1 MSIALFTNEARL
13 ALILVALGFAGVAL
27 LLRWRHAREG
37 WLVAATMVAGTAAL
51 ALVGERLIS
60 LAVRLAAPEGL
71 DFNEF
76 RWVLLGPWGRLGLAV
91 GALATAGVILL
102 SVLGTARER
111 RPWRRGLLVG
121 LRTAAALC
129 CLVVFLQPAL
139 ELRHV
144 TREPNHVAIL
154 VDDSR
159 SMELAEQRKGA
170 TRAERAAELLGASA
184 PAFTKWRERHILD
197 FYTFSDVLQPASAE
211 TLLEPA
217 QPRADATL
225 LREALEQT
233 RARYQ
238 EDDLAG
244 IVVISDGIATG
255 RFGEGV
261 DDGAA
266 RDFLS
271 GLDTRVHTAWVGRG
285 GLLDLAI
292 ARVNADEF
300 AFVRTVVKVEAT
312 VRATGLPRRTVPVV
326 LRQGGKVVRQAT
338 VEVGGDISEAKV
350 AFEFTPER
358 IGKYVYE
365 FSVPVDPGEAVTG
378 NNARAFVLHVIRDK
392 VRVLQVSGRPSW
404 DERALRGWL
413 KSDPNVDLISFFILR
428 TPDDIQMVSQDEM
441 SLIPFPTEEL
451 FEHELGSFD
460 VIVLQNF
467 EYGRYGIGPYLENM
481 RKYVERGGALAMIG
495 GDLAFS
501 SGGYAGTELA
511 PALPVELID
520 SPRGGADPSRML
532 SIEEFRP
539 RLTAEGL
546 RHPVTRLRFDARDNE
561 ARWNALPALEGAN
574 LVAGAKPGATVLM
587 AHPWLKARG
596 GRPMPVLTV
605 GEYGEGRS
613 LALTTDTA
621 WRWGFWAAG
630 LPGDD
635 GRSYQKFW
643 ENAIRWL
650 IRDPELQIL
659 HVESDQAAYAPGEA
673 PRLSAHLV
681 DREYQPARG
690 AEILVTIT
698 RGVDEPRQKVLSKKI
713 KTDENG
719 DAHLDLKPPGPG
731 AYRVEARAAVG
742 DIQVTA
748 DDVFLVDPERAE
760 LEEPVAREDIL
771 RGVAEATGGRYLGAT
786 AALPADLP
794 LLPPRIVRVDRRTDV
809 ELWSRPYLLL
819 LAFGFLG
826 AEWALRRR
834 SGYV

>member
-1 MSIALFTNEARL
+1 MSIALLTNDARA
-13 ALILVALGFAGVAL
+13 ALLLVALGFAAL
-27 LLRWRHAREG
+27 ALFLRWRKAREG
-37 WLVAATMVAGTAAL
+37 WLVATTMLAGSAAL
-51 ALVGERLIS
+51 ALVGERVVGLVV
-60 LAVRLAAPEGL
+60 ALAAPDGI

-76 RWVLLGPWGRLGLAV
+76 RWVLLGPWGRLGLAA
-91 GALATAGVILL
+91 GALATAVVIVL
-102 SVLGTARER
+102 SVLGTSRER
-111 RPWRRGLLVG
+111 RPWRRGLLIG
-121 LRTAAALC
+121 LRSGAALA

-144 TREPNHVAIL
+144 MREPNHVAIL

-159 SMELAEQRKGA
+159 SMDLAEQAHGE
-170 TRAERAAELLGASA
+170 TRAERAAQLIAGSEATFRS
-184 PAFTKWRERHILD
+184 WRERHILD
-197 FYTFSDVLQPASAE
+197 FYTFSDAIQPAS
-211 TLLEPA
+211 PA
-217 QPRADATL
+217 ALTAPAPTRADATL
-225 LREALEQT
+225 LREALEQV
-233 RARYQ
+233 RARY
-238 EDDLAG
+238 EENDLAG
-244 IVVISDGIATG
+244 IVVVSDGIATG
-255 RFGEGV
+255 RFAEGAA
-261 DDGAA
+261 DGPA
-266 RDFLS
+266 RDFLT
-271 GLDTRVHTAWVGRG
+271 GLGTRVHTAWVGRA
-285 GLLDLAI
+285 GLVDLSI

-312 VRATGLPRRTVPVV
+312 VRATGLPRREVPVV

-338 VEVGGDISEAKV
+338 VQVGGDTPEARV
-350 AFEFTPER
+350 TFEFTPER

-365 FSVPVDPGEAVTG
+365 FSVPVDPAEAVTG

-428 TPDDIQMVSQDEM
+428 TPDDIQMVDQSEM

-467 EYGRYGIGPYLENM
+467 EYGRYGIGPYLENI
-481 RKYVERGGALAMIG
+481 RQYVERGGALAMIG

-501 SGGYAGTELA
+501 SGGYQQTELA
-511 PALPVELID
+511 PVLPVELL
-520 SPRGGADPSRML
+520 PERDPGRLIS
-532 SIEEFRP
+532 SEEFHP

-561 ARWNALPALEGAN
+561 ARWNALPPLEGVN

-596 GRPMPVLTV
+596 GRPLPVLTV
-605 GEYGEGRS
+605 GEYGQGRS

-630 LPGDD
+630 LAGDD
-635 GRSYQKFW
+635 GRSFQKFW

-659 HVESDQAAYAPGEA
+659 HIESDQAAYAPGEA

-681 DREYQPARG
+681 DRDYQPAHG
-690 AEILVTIT
+690 AEITLTIT
-698 RGVDEPRQKVLSKKI
+698 RGVDDPAKKVLTKKI

-719 DAHLDLKPPGPG
+719 DARLDLKPPGPG
-731 AYRVEARAAVG
+731 AYRVEAKAQVG
-742 DIQVTA
+742 DVVVSA

-760 LEEPVAREDIL
+760 LEQPAAREDVL
-771 RGVAEATGGRYLGAT
+771 RGISEATGGRYLGQASS
-786 AALPADLP
+786 LPSDLA

-819 LAFGFLG
+819 LALAFLG